1 MCFEGSNNFQWT
13 GKNPSGK
20 LNSLTLF
27 LSFSQQEKKVLEVL
41 NFPYIVSLVRTY
53 KDNHYVYFLLEYV
66 HGMELYQ
73 VIRNIGT
80 IYFLRKII

>member
-1 MCFEGSNNFQWT
+1 MCFEGSDNLRWT
-13 GKNPSGK
+13 RENPSGK
-20 LNSLTLF
+20 LNSLTLL

-41 NFPYIVSLVRTY
+41 NFPFIVSLVRTY

-73 VIRNIGT
+73 VIRDIGNI
-80 IYFLRKII
+80 FA